1 MQATRRQQQGGF
13 TLIELVMVIVII
25 GILAAVALPR
35 FADLSQQARYA
46 SLQGA
51 RGAVNSAMAIAHAD
65 WLASAQPANITLE
78 GQTVTMLNGYPT
90 ADTNGIMI
98 AAQLNAT
105 DYTISAAGAISPVN
119 APATCQITYTAATAA
134 AGNTPAQPAT
144 VSAPPANYTSC

>member
-65 WLASAQPANITLE
+65 WLASGQPAGNIMLE
-78 GQTVTMLNGYPT
+78 GQAVTMLNGYPT
-90 ADTNGIMI
+90 ADNAGIMT
-98 AAQLNAT
+98 AAQLSAT
-105 DYTISAAGAISPVN
+105 DYTIAAGVISPVN
-119 APATCQITYTAATAA
+119 APAACNITYNAATAATAA
-134 AGNTPAQPAT
+134 T
-144 VSAPPANYTSC
+144 VTAPPANYLAC

>member
-65 WLASAQPANITLE
+65 WLASGSTGTSITLE
-78 GQTVTMLNGYPT
+78 GQTITMLNGYPT
-90 ADTNGIMI
+90 ADAAGIMM
-98 AAQLNAT
+98 AAQLSST
-105 DYTISAAGAISPVN
+105 DYAISGTGTISPVGAASN
-119 APATCQITYTAATAA
+119 CIITYTAATTTTA
-134 AGNTPAQPAT
+134 AT
-144 VSAPPANYTSC
+144 VSAPPASYTSC

>member
-51 RGAVNSAMAIAHAD
+51 RGAVSSAMAIAHAD
-65 WLASAQPANITLE
+65 WLASGQPANVTLE
-78 GQTVTMLNGYPT
+78 GQQVTMLNGYPT
-90 ADTNGIMI
+90 ADAAGIMT
-98 AAQLNAT
+98 AAQLSAT
-105 DYTISAAGAISPVN
+105 DYTIAAGVISPVN
-119 APATCQITYTAATAA
+119 APAACNITYNAATAATAA
-134 AGNTPAQPAT
+134 T
-144 VSAPPANYTSC
+144 VTAPPANYLSC

>member
-65 WLASAQPANITLE
+65 WLASGQPAGNIMLE
-78 GQTVTMLNGYPT
+78 GQAVTMLNGYPT
-90 ADTNGIMI
+90 ADAAGIMT
-98 AAQLNAT
+98 AAQLSAT
-105 DYTISAAGAISPVN
+105 DYTITAAGVISPVN
-119 APATCQITYTAATAA
+119 APATCIITYNAAAPGVAATV
-134 AGNTPAQPAT
+134 T
-144 VSAPPANYTSC
+144 APPANYLAC

>member
-51 RGAVNSAMAIAHAD
+51 RGAVSSAMAIAHAD
-65 WLASAQPANITLE
+65 WLASGQPANVTLE
-78 GQTVTMLNGYPT
+78 GQQVTMLNGYPT
-90 ADTNGIMI
+90 ADAAGIMT
-98 AAQLNAT
+98 AAQLSAT
-105 DYTISAAGAISPVN
+105 DYTIAAGVISPVN
-119 APATCQITYTAATAA
+119 APAACNITYNAATAA
-134 AGNTPAQPAT
+134 T
-144 VSAPPANYTSC
+144 VTAPPANYLSC